1 MHPIRKQRLIWIAV
15 ITLCISA
22 AVALALY
29 ALRQNIDLF
38 FTPSQL
44 VRQPIPNT
52 QSIRVGGWV
61 VEHSVLHVA
70 NPPGVGFAITDHE
83 KTLRVYYDGILP
95 DLFREGQAVVV
106 EGTLDARGVF
116 LAREVLAKHDENYTP
131 PALRPPVPTGSQ

>member
-1 MHPIRKQRLIWIAV
+1 MIHPIRKQRLIWIAV
-15 ITLCISA
+15 IALFLAA

-38 FTPSQL
+38 FTPKQL
-44 VRQPIPNT
+44 TSAHLTPN

-61 VEHSVLHVA
+61 VEGSVSHIT
-70 NPPGVGFAITDHE
+70 NPPAVRFAITDHE
-83 KTLRVYYDGILP
+83 KNITIYYDGILP

-106 EGTLDARGVF
+106 AGTLDTRGIF

-131 PALRPPVPTGSQ
+131 PVLRTTKDEK

>member
-1 MHPIRKQRLIWIAV
+1 MMHPVRKQRLIWIAV
-15 ITLCISA
+15 IALFLTA

-38 FTPSQL
+38 FTPKQL
-44 VRQPIPNT
+44 ASAHLTNT

-61 VEHSVLHVA
+61 VKGSVLHIS
-70 NPPGVGFAITDHE
+70 NPPAVRFAITDHE
-83 KTLRVYYDGILP
+83 KNIMVYYDGILP

-106 EGTLDARGVF
+106 EGTLDTRGIF

-131 PALRPPVPTGSQ
+131 PILQSAK